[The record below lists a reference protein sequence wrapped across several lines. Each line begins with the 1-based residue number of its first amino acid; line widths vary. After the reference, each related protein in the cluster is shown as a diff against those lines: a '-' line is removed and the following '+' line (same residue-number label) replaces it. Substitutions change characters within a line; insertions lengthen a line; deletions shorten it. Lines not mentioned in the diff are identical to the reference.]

1 MRYVK
6 KNLPNRIAYILSLC
20 LVYLTCNGNTPT
32 TPIGLEQA
40 YLQLA
45 QALTAQNQ
53 QTEALTYYKKTI
65 EQNPHNQEAL
75 YQLGTTFFKKNEYTE
90 AVSYLEQYAAL
101 NNTNIEVLNQ
111 LHTAYAALVNRE
123 KSIYYQQQVIA
134 LQPTELGY
142 LQLGNLF
149 LQQGNFPKAIESYNN
164 VLTINPKNSQAYLN
178 KAQTLEKN
186 SHIQEAIDVYDQ
198 LLALYKN
205 HPQSLLGK
213 AALLVKRGDTEAAL
227 SLYQQ
232 LQPYIPAQKKAS
244 LLYAMGTA
252 HRKGGRL
259 TQAQELFQTILNQ
272 NPNYTHAIL
281 GLAKTKLT
289 LGQYPLGWQLM
300 AHYNQLANP
309 HEARLLT
316 NRSHIKGKKIFIGAE
331 WILEDMVQ
339 LVRYAKTIHDEG
351 GSVIMQTPPQL
362 EALFKACPFID
373 KVVGFN
379 ENLSPAYH
387 AYIPITSLPALF
399 QTTMETI
406 PNTLPYLLPPQDL
419 VTHWHNLL
427 KHDSNFKVG
436 ICWKKNEQQVYDPAE
451 RTSIPFSLFAPLAKI
466 PGLSVYCLQ
475 QVTEQESVA
484 FSYHDLITLCGKGFN
499 EDNDGL
505 IELAALMKNLD
516 LIITLDCCVAHVAG
530 ALGTHVWTLLPT
542 RADYRWL
549 AGRLDYPWYPTM
561 RLFRQKDTGDWKSVL
576 NCVIKEVTLLLQTDK
591 KASHEKNL

>member
-6 KNLPNRIAYILSLC
+6 KILPNRIAYILSLC
-20 LVYLTCNGNTPT
+20 LVYLTCHGNTPAA
-32 TPIGLEQA
+32 PIGLEQA

-45 QALTAQNQ
+45 QALTASNK
-53 QTEALTYYKKTI
+53 QTEALIYYKKTI
-65 EQNPHNQEAL
+65 EQNPNNQDAL
-75 YQLGTTFFKKNEYTE
+75 YQLGTTFLKKNEYTE

-111 LHTAYAALVNRE
+111 LYTAYATLGNSE
-123 KSIYYQQQVIA
+123 KSIYYQQQIIA
-134 LQPTELGY
+134 LQPTEQGH

-149 LQQGNFPKAIESYNN
+149 LQQGNLSKAIESYNN

-178 KAQTLEKN
+178 KAQALEKS
-186 SHIQEAIDVYDQ
+186 SHIQEAIDTYDQ
-198 LLALYKN
+198 LLTLYKN
-205 HPQSLLGK
+205 QPQALLEK

-244 LLYAMGTA
+244 LLYAMGNA
-252 HRKGGRL
+252 YRKGGNF
-259 TQAQELFQTILNQ
+259 TQAQELFQSILNQ
-272 NPNYTHAIL
+272 NPNHAHATL
-281 GLAKTKLT
+281 GLAKTKLK

-309 HEARLLT
+309 HGTRLLT
-316 NRSHIKGKKIFIGAE
+316 NKSQIKGKKIFIGAE

-339 LVRYAKTIHDEG
+339 LARYAKTIHDEG

-373 KVVGFN
+373 KVIGFN

-399 QTTMETI
+399 QTTIETI
-406 PNTLPYLLPPQDL
+406 PATIPYLLPPQDL
-419 VTHWHNLL
+419 VTHWQSLL
-427 KHDSNFKVG
+427 KHDRNFKVG
-436 ICWKKNEQQVYDPAE
+436 IRWKKNEQQIYDPAE
-451 RTSIPFSLFAPLAKI
+451 RASIPFSLFAPLAKI
-466 PGLSVYCLQ
+466 PGVSVYCLQ
-475 QVTEQESVA
+475 QVTEQESA
-484 FSYHDLITLCGKGFN
+484 EFSCHDLITLCGKGFN

-530 ALGTHVWTLLPT
+530 ALGTPVWTLLPT

-561 RLFRQKDTGDWKSVL
+561 RLFRQKDAGDWKSVL
-576 NCVIKEVTLLLQTDK
+576 EEAIKEVALLSQTGMK
-591 KASHEKNL
+591 GSHEKDL